1 MSSSSRVLNFEI
13 LGIIDIYIPW
23 KSWKLII
30 LQCSV
35 TSQEDRILIRV
46 CVCEKMYHVFSIA
59 EHNMVFN
66 LHRNLKNKV
75 TFFWGGIY
83 SIMLLPVKQ

>member
-1 MSSSSRVLNFEI
+1 MEKLETDYSAVQCH
-13 LGIIDIYIPW
+13 IPGGQN
-23 KSWKLII
+23 SHT
-30 LQCSV
+30 C
-35 TSQEDRILIRV
+35 V

>member
-46 CVCEKMYHVFSIA
+46 CVCVKKCIMFSALLNIIWFSTYT
-59 EHNMVFN
+59 ET
-66 LHRNLKNKV
+66 LKIK
-75 TFFWGGIY
+75 
-83 SIMLLPVKQ
+83 